1 MSIDKG
7 KLHHWWRQLTHIK
20 TWHLALLFLFL
31 ATASVFLLRNNNLQM
46 VEHRRAVLEAD
57 QEGGDVEKALQEL
70 RTYMARHMNTRMGE
84 PIQLK
89 YTYERIAQ
97 DRFAKAAES
106 GGAANAAAYQ
116 QAQAECARSNTVA
129 YAQCV
134 IDRTGNLAPGA
145 NPIVNVELPDVAM
158 FSYIFYSPAWSP
170 DLAGFVLLLA
180 VLTLL
185 IIIVRV
191 AVERIVY
198 FVLRR
203 HR

>member
-1 MSIDKG
+1 MDIDKG
-7 KLHHWWRQLTHIK
+7 KLHHWWRQLTRVK
-20 TWHLALLFLFL
+20 TWHLLLVFVVL
-31 ATASVFLLRNNNLQM
+31 ATSSVFLLRNNNLQM
-46 VEHRRAVLEAD
+46 VERRRAVLQTD
-57 QEGGDVEKALQEL
+57 QEGGDVEKALQDL
-70 RTYMARHMNTRMGE
+70 RNYMAAHMNTRMGE

-89 YTYERIAQ
+89 HTYERIAQ

-158 FSYIFYSPAWSP
+158 FSYIFYSPTWSP

-180 VLTLL
+180 TFTLL

-191 AVERIVY
+191 VAERIAF

>member
-7 KLHHWWRQLTHIK
+7 KLHHWWRQLTRVK
-20 TWHLALLFLFL
+20 TWHLVLVFLLL
-31 ATASVFLLRNNNLQM
+31 ATASIFLLRDNNLQM
-46 VEHRRAVLEAD
+46 IERRRAVLQAD
-57 QEGGDVEKALQEL
+57 QENGDVEMALKDL
-70 RTYMARHMNTRMGE
+70 RKYMAGHMNTRMGE

-106 GGAANAAAYQ
+106 GGTDNAAAYQ

-145 NPIVNVELPDVAM
+145 NPIVNVELPDAAM
-158 FSYIFYSPAWSP
+158 FSYIFYSPTWSP
-170 DLAGFVLLLA
+170 DLAGFVLLLTI
-180 VLTLL
+180 LTLL
-185 IIIVRV
+185 IIIVRI
-191 AVERIVY
+191 AAERIVY